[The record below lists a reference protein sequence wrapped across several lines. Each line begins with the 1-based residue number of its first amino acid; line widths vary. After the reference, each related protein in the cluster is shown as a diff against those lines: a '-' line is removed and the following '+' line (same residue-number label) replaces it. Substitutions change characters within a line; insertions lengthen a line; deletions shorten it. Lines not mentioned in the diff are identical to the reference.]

1 MLGVFLGVVN
11 AVTSILF
18 CRGTRYTIRS
28 NLAALIHSL
37 LSVLRYSIQNII
49 IIIISSSSSSIFS
62 RTFRTLDFD
71 LEKRY

>member
-49 IIIISSSSSSIFS
+49 IIIIISSSSIFS